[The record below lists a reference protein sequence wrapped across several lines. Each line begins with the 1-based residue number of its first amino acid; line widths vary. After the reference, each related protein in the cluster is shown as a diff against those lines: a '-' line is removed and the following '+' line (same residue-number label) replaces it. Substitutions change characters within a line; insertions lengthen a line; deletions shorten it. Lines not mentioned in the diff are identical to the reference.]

1 MDLSQGWIGKYTYV
15 ENIFGRWEKK
25 ERQKERKK
33 ESWVHKNQCCG
44 SVTFWYCSGFT
55 YQYFWL
61 MDPDSALT
69 PDPDPGLGGS
79 GNTG

>member
-1 MDLSQGWIGKYTYV
+1 
-15 ENIFGRWEKK
+15 
-25 ERQKERKK
+25 
-33 ESWVHKNQCCG
+33 
-44 SVTFWYCSGFT
+44 VTFWYCSGFT

-79 GNTG
+79 CNTG